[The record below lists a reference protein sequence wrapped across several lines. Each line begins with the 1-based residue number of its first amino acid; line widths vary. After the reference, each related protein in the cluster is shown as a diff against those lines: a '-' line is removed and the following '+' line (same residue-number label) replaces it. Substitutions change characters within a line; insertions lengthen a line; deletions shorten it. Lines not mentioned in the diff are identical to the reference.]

1 MAAFAYDLKNILDA
15 RRNYMSIKWH
25 HSGTM
30 DNAVSEREKKHRELA
45 KKAAAEGIVL
55 LKNAGILPLK
65 LSEAIAVF
73 GNGAEK
79 TVKGGIGSGD
89 VNNRENISIYR
100 GIVEA
105 GGTVTDEEW
114 IGDYE
119 ERYKAARE
127 EWKDKVLE
135 DAKHVQNPFDAYAA
149 NPFILPEGR
158 RITEEDLGKR
168 ERLLRMIGPEKL
180 SSDQYARLYDI
191 AVDLSLVTAGELDDI
206 KEMATG
212 MGACMAQ
219 SSIHLN
225 IWFGDYSKLKGLLSF
240 MSIAGIGPDELKEGA
255 AYIGDALNDEEL
267 FDFFPLSFGTA
278 SVALNRASFSHLP
291 AFICRSEGG
300 EGFSEAA
307 SAILGRL

>member
-1 MAAFAYDLKNILDA
+1 M
-15 RRNYMSIKWH
+15 R
-25 HSGTM
+25 G
-30 DNAVSEREKKHRELA
+30 RELSHIR
-45 KKAAAEGIVL
+45 AEDV
-55 LKNAGILPLK
+55 AGIRLVISDVDDTITTRGRLH
-65 LSEAIAVF
+65 V
-73 GNGAEK
+73 GALQ
-79 TVKGGIGSGD
+79 SL
-89 VNNRENISIYR
+89 
-100 GIVEA
+100 
-105 GGTVTDEEW
+105 
-114 IGDYE
+114 YE
-119 ERYKAARE
+119 
-127 EWKDKVLE
+127 LE
-135 DAKHVQNPFDAYAA
+135 DGGKRTILLSGGSAGWCETYLRQWPVLMVIAESGAVLIHRDGDGAVHYVKNPA
-149 NPFILPEGR
+149 
-158 RITEEDLGKR
+158 ITEGDLGKR

-278 SVALNRASFSHLP
+278 SVAHNRASFSHLP

-307 SAILGRL
+307 SAILRRL